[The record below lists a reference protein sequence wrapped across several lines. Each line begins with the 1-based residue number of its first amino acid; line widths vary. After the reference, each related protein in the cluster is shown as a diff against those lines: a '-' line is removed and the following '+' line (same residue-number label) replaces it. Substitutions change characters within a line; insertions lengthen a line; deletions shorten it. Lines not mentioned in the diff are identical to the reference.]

1 MITTRQNTM
10 TKGKG
15 LTDNQNLNFTFDGF
29 TERLKK
35 HLFVIPVKTGIESFK
50 HLQALWIPAFAGMTA
65 FYESLTFSFSHLVFC
80 LFLSIALSAC
90 SDLKEMREVKNA
102 PMPPKYVEVK
112 EKETSAE
119 GSLWSDRA
127 SLYEDQRARRVNDIV
142 TIVVAEN
149 TNASK
154 KATTN
159 TKRSS
164 TVNDG
169 ITSLFGIPNN
179 QTLTKS
185 LTAGLAASGAS
196 AFAGE
201 GDTATATIFTDTISA
216 KVKEVL
222 PNHNLVIES
231 RKETIINNDKQIIVL
246 RGIIRP
252 EDISATN
259 TVNSAQVADAQIYLV
274 GKGVVDDKQSQGW
287 MVRLLDQ
294 VWPF

>member
-1 MITTRQNTM
+1 MIKNV
-10 TKGKG
+10 
-15 LTDNQNLNFTFDGF
+15 LLAFYFLLFTF
-29 TERLKK
+29 L
-35 HLFVIPVKTGIESFK
+35 
-50 HLQALWIPAFAGMTA
+50 FAG
-65 FYESLTFSFSHLVFC
+65 
-80 LFLSIALSAC
+80 C

-102 PMPPKYVEVK
+102 PMPPKYVEAK
-112 EKETSAE
+112 EKETPAE
-119 GSLWSDRA
+119 GSLWADRA

-142 TIVVAEN
+142 TILVSEN

-159 TKRSS
+159 TSRTS
-164 TVNDG
+164 TVNDN
-169 ITSLFGIPNN
+169 ISSLLGIPSN
-179 QTLTKS
+179 QVLTKS
-185 LTAGLAASGAS
+185 LAAGIAASGAS

-201 GDTATATIFTDTISA
+201 GDTQTATIFTDTISA

-252 EDISATN
+252 EDISSIN
-259 TVNSAQVADAQIYLV
+259 TVSSAQVADAQIYLV
-274 GKGVVDDKQSQGW
+274 GKGVIDDKQSQGW